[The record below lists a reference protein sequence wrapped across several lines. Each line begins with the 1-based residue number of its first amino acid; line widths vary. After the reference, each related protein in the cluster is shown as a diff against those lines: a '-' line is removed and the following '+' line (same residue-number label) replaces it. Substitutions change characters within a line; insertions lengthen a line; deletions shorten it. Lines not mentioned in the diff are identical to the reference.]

1 MMHHRRPTHSSKHY
15 LLQLH
20 LRHPVHLLPFLIQ
33 IRNWPTAHLLR
44 STHVAR
50 LPSEIPV
57 REGQLVE
64 REREVEL

>member
-1 MMHHRRPTHSSKHY
+1 MHHRRPTNPSKHE
-15 LLQLH
+15 LLHLH
-20 LRHPVHLLPFLIQ
+20 LRRSLHLLPFLIQ
-33 IRNWPTAHLLR
+33 IRNRPTSHLLR